1 MCFSY
6 TRDRGSLLLCRV
18 EAFNVELCPVL
29 RLGAI
34 TTAINLAIAL
44 RS

>member
-1 MCFSY
+1 M
-6 TRDRGSLLLCRV
+6 LCRV

-44 RS
+44 VVKYHKLDW